1 MRKEREAEA
10 FALAREGSD
19 RKFGHPNWRL
29 AAIIGCSMAAAGCD
43 AGSTSSSVGIGDD
56 GEISEVP
63 YDFDSDGPVVAKLRV
78 TVPETDHMLLR
89 GTMPVPKGMVLGEG
103 GQVPFAVISPPDPTA
118 AITQVETVTRYPD
131 AADGADVVEIT
142 AWVRRPSSAAPGT
155 QLDYQVV
162 YSPHEPEPFE
172 PSPAIENLLAAP
184 GALRLVAHDPF
195 GHRYE
200 TDLLKDAQDDSDGV
214 EWTRDGS
221 VVREMRIPTA
231 LEPVSTVEGT
241 NGTLPRMMGVNAF
254 LRTFRNQD
262 FFALDLHL
270 HNAFDGKDH
279 TVEWDTAI
287 DDLYFRDLTLRLPQ
301 GWTVLHAYENVF
313 SGPGEASGSMQEVPI
328 VGAQANG
335 KMHLMQRQ
343 SQFSRRLVIAREGA
357 IDMARVEL
365 EHGNLGFCQPGNNAE
380 GAPLWSWWNVETPRF
395 LPQNHVLPDLTGMTT
410 SAAIDAEHAARFGT
424 LKAQVNSGAPG
435 GYPTTSGSLGWSHPY
450 GVAYGGMAGGERI
463 DQIPGVDV
471 AWAASQNGYRYSELR
486 AKMVLERQPF
496 ALVSSSGNP
505 TRYEDHLNPTGN
517 HGPWIP
523 YDMMMTFVGDVSY
536 FFGNVPTFQS
546 DYVQAN
552 GLEPDYAQALRSYQ
566 AIDLQHLTRYTT
578 DLMTMMWLGND
589 SLAKLQM
596 RQCGELFRMTHH
608 NALVGNW
615 NYVGGLSMRLRQNTI
630 AAHPASGIDY
640 GRGEGWGLF
649 ATTAAYAAGDDELR
663 ERLRPWLAEVADT
676 VRAGQSECTGN
687 ISAYRIMNHGQGRYK
702 TRQSFELSF
711 LVNALESMRTTVFLD
726 VDESVTETLISSIVD
741 AAYST
746 VQMPFWDPTFGGHM
760 KLVGVG
766 QADQSEPDFCH
777 NLPADANYG
786 GITVDHETPMT
797 VWTFAYQLTGDGV
810 FLQRPASAIGA
821 TSNLEVELLQL
832 GPQKL
837 PHSALLLGL
846 VQNMPADN

>member
-1 MRKEREAEA
+1 MRNRTVRGA
-10 FALAREGSD
+10 FALAREGTD
-19 RKFGHPNWRL
+19 RKCGHPHWTTTALLAWSL
-29 AAIIGCSMAAAGCD
+29 AATGCD
-43 AGSTSSSVGIGDD
+43 AGGTSSSIGIGGD
-56 GEISEVP
+56 GETSEAT
-63 YDFDSDGPVVAKLRV
+63 YDFENDGPVVAKLRV
-78 TVPETDHMLLR
+78 TVPETGHLFLR
-89 GTMPVPKGMVLGEG
+89 GTIPVPKGMVMGRG

-131 AADGADVVEIT
+131 EEDGADVVEIT
-142 AWVRRPSSAAPGT
+142 AHVRRPPNVAPGT

-162 YSPHEPEPFE
+162 YSPHAPEPFE

-200 TDLLKDAQDDSDGV
+200 TDLLSGAQEDRQGI

-221 VVREMRIPTA
+221 VVREMRIPTV
-231 LEPVSTVEGT
+231 LQPVTPVEGAS
-241 NGTLPRMMGVNAF
+241 GTLPRMMGVNAF
-254 LRTFRNQD
+254 LKTYRNED
-262 FFALDLHL
+262 FFALDLHI
-270 HNAFDGKDH
+270 HNAFDGKDPS
-279 TVEWDTAI
+279 VEWDAAI
-287 DDLYFRDLTLRLPQ
+287 ADLYFRDLKLRLPQ
-301 GWTVLHAYENVF
+301 GWTVLHTYENPF
-313 SGPGEASGSMQEVPI
+313 SGPGEVSGTMQEVPI
-328 VGAQANG
+328 VGAQGNG

-343 SQFSRRLVIAREGA
+343 AQFSRRLVIAREGA
-357 IDMARVEL
+357 MDMARVEL
-365 EHGNLGFCQPGNNAE
+365 ERRNLGFCIE
-380 GAPLWSWWNVETPRF
+380 GTNDEGTPLWSWWNTETPRY

-410 SAAIDAEHAARFGT
+410 SAAIDAEHAARFGQ
-424 LKAQVNSGAPG
+424 LLAQVNSGSPG
-435 GYPTTSGSLGWSHPY
+435 GYPTTSGAMGWSHPY
-450 GVAYGGMAGGERI
+450 GVAYGGMGGGERI
-463 DQIPGVDV
+463 DQLGGVDV

-486 AKMVLERQPF
+486 SKMVLERQPF

-505 TRYEDHLNPTGN
+505 TRFEDHLNPTGN

-523 YDMMMTFVGDVSY
+523 YDMMMTFVGDTSY
-536 FFGNVPTFQS
+536 FFGNLPTFQS
-546 DYVQAN
+546 DYVEAN
-552 GLEPDYAQALRSYQ
+552 GLVPDYAQALKGYQ

-615 NYVGGLSMRLRQNTI
+615 GYVGGLSMRLRQNKI
-630 AAHPASGIDY
+630 AAHPGTGIDY
-640 GRGEGWGLF
+640 GRGEGWGLL
-649 ATTAAYAAGDDELR
+649 ATTAAYAAGDDDFR
-663 ERLRPWLAEVADT
+663 ERLRPWFAEVVQT

-687 ISAYRIMNHGQGRYK
+687 ISAYQILNHGQGRYK

-711 LVNALESMRTTVFLD
+711 VVNALESMRTSVFLG
-726 VDESVTETLISSIVD
+726 VDETATETVASSIID

-746 VQMPFWDPTFGGHM
+746 VQLPFWDPTFGGHM

-777 NLPADANYG
+777 NLPDDANYG
-786 GITVDHETPMT
+786 GTTVDHETPMT
-797 VWTFAYQLTGDGV
+797 VWTFAYQLTGDSI
-810 FLQRPASAIGA
+810 FLQRPASAIGV
-821 TSNLEVELLQL
+821 TSNLQVELLQL

-846 VQNMPADN
+846 VQNMPPSN